1 MEVTKRV
8 ALEIAQHEGMVRQAY
23 RDSVG
28 VWTWS
33 VGITSASGH
42 KVNRYIDNPQPMER
56 CIEVWLWVLEK
67 YAADV
72 RRAFNGRDLSEAEF
86 AAALSFHYNTGAI
99 ERASW
104 VKHWLRGD
112 VATAK
117 RAIMNWRK
125 PAEIIPRRRA
135 ERDLFFNGV
144 WSGDGTIT
152 EYTRLTS
159 NHTPVWSSAIR
170 VDITAELDELMGN
183 DPEPEPEETP
193 ITPHKPISYQ
203 YPEQPSFWELIKQ
216 IFGGGRNV

>member
-23 RDSVG
+23 RDCVG

-86 AAALSFHYNTGAI
+86 FG
-99 ERASW
+99 
-104 VKHWLRGD
+104 
-112 VATAK
+112 VAQN
-117 RAIMNWRK
+117 RHHQSR
-125 PAEIIPRRRA
+125 
-135 ERDLFFNGV
+135 FNI
-144 WSGDGTIT
+144 DR
-152 EYTRLTS
+152 YTKI
-159 NHTPVWSSAIR
+159 NA
-170 VDITAELDELMGN
+170 
-183 DPEPEPEETP
+183 
-193 ITPHKPISYQ
+193 
-203 YPEQPSFWELIKQ
+203 
-216 IFGGGRNV
+216 